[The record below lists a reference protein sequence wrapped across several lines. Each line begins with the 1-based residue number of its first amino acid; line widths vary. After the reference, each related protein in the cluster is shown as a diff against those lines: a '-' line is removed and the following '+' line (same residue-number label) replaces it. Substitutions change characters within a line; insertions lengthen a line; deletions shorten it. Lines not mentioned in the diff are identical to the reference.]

1 MKQQIDLLV
10 YNSSKLITLAGSGN
24 YRTGKQMQDLA
35 VIENGAIAVKD
46 GKVLET
52 GTTSDLQKKYSAKQE
67 INAQN
72 KLVMP
77 GFVDCHTHLVFGG
90 SREYELGMKLAG
102 DSYIEILKAGG
113 GIHSTVEA
121 TRKASKE
128 DLLKLSSERLDLI
141 MQHGTTTAEIKTGY
155 GLDYE
160 TEKKMLE
167 VINLLSRKHPTD
179 IVSTFLGAHTVPKD
193 CDRNEYIKMLL
204 TKAIPDFKDLTEF
217 CDIFSEDGAFTYD
230 ETKVIL
236 ETAKKHGYKLKIH
249 SGQFNDIK
257 ATGLAANLGAL
268 SADHLENVS
277 DDQLDMMKESGT
289 AAVLMPGVPFFLMD
303 DVYPDAEKMIKNK
316 NIVALATDFNPGSCP
331 SFSMQMI
338 IALACYQMKMSPEE
352 AITASTINAA
362 YAIDRADTVG
372 SLEKGKKADILIM
385 DITEPAH
392 IPYYFGANLVKSVIK
407 NGKSINTD

>member
-1 MKQQIDLLV
+1 MKNQLDLLV

-24 YRTGKQMQDLA
+24 YRTAKQMQDLGI
-35 VIENGAIAVKD
+35 IENGAIAVKD

-52 GTTSDLQKKYSAKQE
+52 GKTSELQKKYSAKKE
-67 INAQN
+67 IDAQN

-77 GFVDCHTHLVFGG
+77 GFIDCHTHLVFGG
-90 SREYELGMKLAG
+90 SREYELSMKLAG
-102 DSYIEILKAGG
+102 ASYIEILKAGG

-121 TRKASKE
+121 TRKATK
-128 DLLKLSSERLDLI
+128 DHLLKQSIERLNLLLK
-141 MQHGTTTAEIKTGY
+141 HGTTTAEIKTGY
-155 GLDYE
+155 GLDYN
-160 TEKKMLE
+160 TEKKMLG
-167 VINLLSRKHPTD
+167 VIKELEERHPTD
-179 IVSTFLGAHTVPKD
+179 IVSTFLGAHTIPKD
-193 CDRNEYIKMLL
+193 CDRNKYIEMLL

-230 ETKVIL
+230 ETKIIL

-257 ATGLAANLGAL
+257 ATGLAAKLGAL

-277 DDQLDMMKESGT
+277 DDQLDTMKASGT
-289 AAVLMPGVPFFLMD
+289 AAVLMPGVPFFLMS
-303 DVYPDAEKMIKNK
+303 DVYPDARKMIKNG

-372 SLEKGKKADILIM
+372 SFEKGKKADILIM
-385 DITEPAH
+385 DIAEPAH
-392 IPYYFGANLVKSVIK
+392 IPYYFGTNLVKSVIK
-407 NGKSINTD
+407 TGKTI